1 MSVSPSPISLEGGL
15 SLDLTANPSGDD
27 LAIVQAGL
35 TAFNDATFPP
45 TGRQDLAI
53 FVRDDTGTIKGGL
66 YGYTGWGWL
75 YVQWLW
81 IDASLRGQRL
91 AGKLLTTAET
101 EALSRGCHGA
111 VIDTF
116 SPTARRTYEHAGY
129 QAFGELPDFPKG
141 HTRTYLQ
148 KRLGAA

>member
-1 MSVSPSPISLEGGL
+1 MSLSSDAIPLDGGL
-15 SLDLTANPSGDD
+15 SLSVTADPAEGD
-27 LAIVQAGL
+27 LAIVRGGL
-35 TAFNDATFPP
+35 AAFNDAVFPP
-45 TGRQDLAI
+45 AGRKDLAV
-53 FVRDDTGTIKGGL
+53 FVRGAAGEVKGGL

-81 IDASLRGQRL
+81 LDESLRGQGL
-91 AGKLLTTAET
+91 AGKLLVAAEV
-101 EALSRGCHGA
+101 EALARGCHGA
-111 VIDTF
+111 LIDTF

-148 KRLGAA
+148 KRLDAA